1 VRDLVRYLLRKLVFV
16 VISLFVLASVTFFLM
31 KAIPGDPF
39 TSEKAVPPEIKAN
52 LMAHYGLD
60 KPVYMQYA
68 AYIKNVASFDLG
80 MSMKW
85 QGRSVNQIIEGAFGY
100 SLRLGLLAV
109 VTSVT
114 IGVLLG
120 TVAALRHRKLLDNV
134 AMIVAV
140 LGVAVPSFV
149 MATLLQYLFGVKL
162 PLFNVAGLNEPL
174 DYVLPTLALSFM
186 PIAFIARLTRSSML
200 EVLQSDFIKT
210 AKAKGLS
217 GSVITVRHALRNAIL
232 PVVTY
237 LGPLATSVI
246 TGSVVIEKIFGIP
259 GLGKYFVE
267 SVENRDY
274 TLIMG
279 LTLFYGTLLM
289 SARFF
294 TDVAYGLVDP
304 RIKLTGGKEKA

>member
-1 VRDLVRYLLRKLVFV
+1 LVRYLLRKLVFV

-60 KPVYMQYA
+60 KPLYVQYA

-149 MATLLQYLFGVKL
+149 MATLLQYLFGVKI

>member
-1 VRDLVRYLLRKLVFV
+1 MVRYLLRKLVFV

-52 LMAHYGLD
+52 LMAYYGLD

-68 AYIKNVASFDLG
+68 EYIKNVASLDLG

-149 MATLLQYLFGVKL
+149 MATLLQYLFGVKI

>member
-1 VRDLVRYLLRKLVFV
+1 MVRYLLRKLVFV